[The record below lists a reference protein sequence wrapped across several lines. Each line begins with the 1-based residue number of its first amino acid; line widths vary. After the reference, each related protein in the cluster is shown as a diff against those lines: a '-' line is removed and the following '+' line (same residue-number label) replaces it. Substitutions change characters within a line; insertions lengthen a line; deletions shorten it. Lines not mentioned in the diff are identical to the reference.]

1 MVNLFVSGYAGT
13 DKLGDSVNFTTTLTT
28 LRLTQ
33 NVTMWKQ
40 VRLAAISCNLQPI
53 ASKFDKVLSV

>member
-40 VRLAAISCNLQPI
+40 VSLAAITCNL
-53 ASKFDKVLSV
+53 

>member
-40 VRLAAISCNLQPI
+40 DSVQ
-53 ASKFDKVLSV
+53 VLLRHSAEVTKESVTH